1 MTETS
6 KIPKAEVS
14 NKSQL
19 LKHIYIKKATDPDT
33 VQPKLVKLSANI
45 VASHLRNVINKN
57 LERNSFSDGAKK
69 A

>member
-14 NKSQL
+14 DKSQL
-19 LKHIYIKKATDPDT
+19 LKHIYIKKTTGPDT
-33 VQPKLVKLSANI
+33 VQPKLVKQSANI
-45 VASHLRNVINKN
+45 IASHLRNIINKD